1 MQSRIVRD
9 FLPGSSDIDWC
20 ETNYVKSKYI
30 AEYYNT
36 VRYASW
42 IRCGLMGWG
51 SYNDAVIN
59 FLQVSNVIYVVMPP
73 LLM

>member
-1 MQSRIVRD
+1 MPSGIVRD

-36 VRYASW
+36 VRYASCRLDSHVGRVGESLACETRGGARMT
-42 IRCGLMGWG
+42 IL
-51 SYNDAVIN
+51 
-59 FLQVSNVIYVVMPP
+59 
-73 LLM
+73 